1 MRHTLDVTQLC
12 TSRLWSLERASA
24 APCLP
29 MCRAGAM
36 ITLVACIATRRE
48 SSRIPNRIVS
58 YRIGSDRIGSV
69 RQSSATETVAVCDCA
84 SAVSVL
90 CAVEGALRRSRS
102 RSGSR
107 SPTRNAEGEAAI
119 REAKFPDALPP
130 EQSAR
135 RERVPI
141 ERDDFPGPVATALI
155 IAEKR
160 TRRPLLLSALSLS
173 LSHA

>member
-1 MRHTLDVTQLC
+1 M
-12 TSRLWSLERASA
+12 SA
-24 APCLP
+24 YVPCRCNDYVSCMHCDAEGIVSYP
-29 MCRAGAM
+29 
-36 ITLVACIATRRE
+36 E
-48 SSRIPNRIVS
+48 SYRIVS

>member
-1 MRHTLDVTQLC
+1 MHC
-12 TSRLWSLERASA
+12 GAGRL
-24 APCLP
+24 
-29 MCRAGAM
+29 
-36 ITLVACIATRRE
+36 RE
-48 SSRIPNRIVS
+48 S
-58 YRIGSDRIGSV
+58 YRIGSPD
-69 RQSSATETVAVCDCA
+69 SATSAVCCVSCA
-84 SAVSVL
+84 VLRYVL

-130 EQSAR
+130 DQSAR
-135 RERVPI
+135 RDRVPI

-160 TRRPLLLSALSLS
+160 TLVSFLPPLLSARLTLTLTLVSI
-173 LSHA
+173 ACRARQEAQR